1 MKQTDSVYILHMQHP
16 KFLVLDV
23 MYQNRLSHARTCQQK
38 LYYKVRNPHGT
49 SLFSPS
55 LLINQRPR
63 CKQRGIKLAALQSSG
78 VFDPRGSRQMSAS
91 SHLARC
97 SRE

>member
-55 LLINQRPR
+55 LLINNSTFPAQITEHCLNKYWLGCHPVVNFTFQYF
-63 CKQRGIKLAALQSSG
+63 CDIG
-78 VFDPRGSRQMSAS
+78 
-91 SHLARC
+91 
-97 SRE
+97 